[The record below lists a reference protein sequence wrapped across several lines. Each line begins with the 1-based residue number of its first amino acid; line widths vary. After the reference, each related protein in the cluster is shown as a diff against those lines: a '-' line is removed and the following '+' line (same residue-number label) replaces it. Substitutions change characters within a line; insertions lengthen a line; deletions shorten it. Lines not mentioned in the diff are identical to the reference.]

1 MAKRLK
7 DLVKLETLDDTSSVV
22 IVSDN
27 ATNLGTLATLRTTM
41 LTKASSGALG
51 AVKVGTR
58 LSISP
63 TGVLSADNQIPT
75 QGGNGGKFLT
85 TDGSSVSWG
94 TVTIPPSLPTQGGNG
109 GKYLKTN
116 GAAASWEYVE
126 LPELLPPRAT
136 NGGKF
141 LSTDGTVLN
150 WTAITGIPSQ
160 TSNANKILKTNG
172 TSASWS
178 SAIQIDGNDQI
189 TLTAGANKKI
199 LMQSPVVFPS
209 YTQGDRDQLQAVVGT
224 VIFNTSAVKLQVY
237 TGVSWADL
245 H

>member
-7 DLVKLETLDDTSSVV
+7 DLIKLETLEDTSSVV

-63 TGVLSADNQIPT
+63 TGVLSADSQIPAQSGQT
-75 QGGNGGKFLT
+75 GKFLT
-85 TDGSSVSWG
+85 TDGSALSWG
-94 TVTIPPSLPTQGGNG
+94 SFTIPPTLPAQGGNG

-116 GAAASWEYVE
+116 GAAASWDYIE
-126 LPELLPPRAT
+126 LPEPLPPRAT
-136 NGGKF
+136 NNGKF
-141 LSTDGTVLN
+141 LQTDGIVLN
-150 WTAITGIPSQ
+150 WTAITGLPGQ
-160 TSNANKILKTNG
+160 TSNASKILKTDG
-172 TSASWS
+172 ESASWTG
-178 SAIQIDGNDQI
+178 AIQIDETDEI
-189 TLTAGANKKI
+189 TLTAGTNKTI
-199 LMQSPVVFPS
+199 IMQSPVVFPS
-209 YTQGDRDQLQAVVGT
+209 YTEGDRGQLLAVAGM
-224 VIFNTSAVKLQVY
+224 VIFNTSATKLQVY
-237 TGVSWADL
+237 TGSAWADL